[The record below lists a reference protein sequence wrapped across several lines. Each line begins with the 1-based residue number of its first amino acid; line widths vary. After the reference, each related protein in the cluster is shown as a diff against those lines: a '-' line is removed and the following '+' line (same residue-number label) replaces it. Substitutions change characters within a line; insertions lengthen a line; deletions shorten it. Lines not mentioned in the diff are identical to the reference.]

1 MFCRARLERDRFL
14 SRPGDTR
21 GAPEFNAK
29 KRMKI
34 PCPRGR
40 ARRGFTL
47 IELLVV
53 IAIIAVLA
61 SMLLPALAKA
71 KESGKRISCVN
82 NLRQLGLSLILYCGD
97 HDDKQ
102 PPRTIT
108 AAPYSWPT
116 SLQENYRDLRVLV
129 CPSDGPNPQRLTN
142 AVDAPSLSDRA
153 PRSYIING
161 WNDYFE
167 QAGAGTNWTFGASM
181 NLSEMPES
189 GIPSPSDTIMF
200 GEKLTESTHYYMDLL
215 EPPIGNEI
223 EELEHSRHSGK
234 GTAGGSNYSMADGST
249 RYVRYGQAIAPV
261 NMWAV
266 TDQWRSYS
274 P

>member
-1 MFCRARLERDRFL
+1 
-14 SRPGDTR
+14 
-21 GAPEFNAK
+21 
-29 KRMKI
+29 
-34 PCPRGR
+34 
-40 ARRGFTL
+40 
-47 IELLVV
+47 
-53 IAIIAVLA
+53 
-61 SMLLPALAKA
+61 
-71 KESGKRISCVN
+71 
-82 NLRQLGLSLILYCGD
+82 
-97 HDDKQ
+97 
-102 PPRTIT
+102 
-108 AAPYSWPT
+108 
-116 SLQENYRDLRVLV
+116 
-129 CPSDGPNPQRLTN
+129 
-142 AVDAPSLSDRA
+142 
-153 PRSYIING
+153 
-161 WNDYFE
+161 
-167 QAGAGTNWTFGASM
+167 
-181 NLSEMPES
+181 MPES